1 MIILQEHSTF
11 TFSKCFHCIFLSYIC
26 RAKKYMIKCYI
37 LWHLFVDV
45 VGKIPFEGKREQE
58 GSLFSFILKKNPSK
72 NKGSIQ
78 YLKQSI
84 NEYFIQIF
92 KQEVSANKKWLNGI
106 GKFIVHISLLKKLF
120 WNSFPISWLVAWLSK
135 LWSRT
140 MPSELSACLNEK
152 PEFKSS
158 HPSIILIIANLL
170 YQFSALLMS
179 VFHSVSREKEN
190 SIIST
195 FSLFSAGWKNSLL
208 PKKHVNTQIH
218 CRMHFTKS

>member
-1 MIILQEHSTF
+1 
-11 TFSKCFHCIFLSYIC
+11 
-26 RAKKYMIKCYI
+26 MIKCYI

-45 VGKIPFEGKREQE
+45 VGKIPFERKREKE
-58 GSLFSFILKKNPSK
+58 GSLFSFILKNVSK

-92 KQEVSANKKWLNGI
+92 KQEVSANTKWLNGI
-106 GKFIVHISLLKKLF
+106 GEFIVHISLLKKLF

-135 LWSRT
+135 VWSST

-152 PEFKSS
+152 PEFKAS
-158 HPSIILIIANLL
+158 HPSIILITANLL

-179 VFHSVSREKEN
+179 AFHSVSREKEN
-190 SIIST
+190 SIEST
-195 FSLFSAGWKNSLL
+195 FSLFSAGWKKL
-208 PKKHVNTQIH
+208 PAA
-218 CRMHFTKS
+218 